1 MAPSSNSC
9 SEAIWAA
16 SFSFRAHEDS
26 PPGGKLLSSMLLG
39 TRRKELHLRG
49 LLDLIKWTDWSTLSL
64 CRENSQEVQIYL
76 HDAAASIAIPS
87 LRAGPDDCGATAAD

>member
-1 MAPSSNSC
+1 MAPWSNSC

-26 PPGGKLLSSMLLG
+26 PPGGKLLFSMLSG
-39 TRRKELHLRG
+39 TRREILHLRG
-49 LLDLIKWTDWSTLSL
+49 QEDLIKWTDWGTLSL

-76 HDAAASIAIPS
+76 HDAAAPIPIPS